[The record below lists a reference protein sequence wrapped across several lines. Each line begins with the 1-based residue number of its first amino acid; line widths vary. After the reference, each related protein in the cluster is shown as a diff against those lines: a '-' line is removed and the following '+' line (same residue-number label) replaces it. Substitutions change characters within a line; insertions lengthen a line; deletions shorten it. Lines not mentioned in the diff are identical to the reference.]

1 MLCQTIKQGI
11 ECGFMTKKGCTYGSG
26 ACHPIIDS
34 CLECNKVSEYESGKY
49 CKLYP
54 EPEIK
59 WLKGKCPSASHVK
72 LEIKEVQ
79 QINPLKASK
88 RASKKK

>member
-1 MLCQTIKQGI
+1 MLCQTIKAGT
-11 ECGFMTKKGCTYGSG
+11 ECGFMTKKGCSYEGG
-26 ACHPIIDS
+26 ACHAILES
-34 CLECNKVSEYESGKY
+34 CVGCNKIAEFESGQY

-54 EPEIK
+54 EPAVK
-59 WLKGKCPSASHVK
+59 WIKGKCPSASHIK